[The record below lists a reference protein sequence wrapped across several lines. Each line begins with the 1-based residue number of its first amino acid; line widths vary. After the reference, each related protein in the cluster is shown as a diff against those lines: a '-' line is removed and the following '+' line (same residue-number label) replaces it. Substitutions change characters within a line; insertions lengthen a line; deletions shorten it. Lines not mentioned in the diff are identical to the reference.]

1 MLKLIALQVDNFAG
15 AIVLVIAILFIFIL
29 FITLIRRYKR
39 CPSDR
44 ILVVYGKVGGGQSA
58 KCIHGGAAFI
68 FPVIQDYQFM
78 DLTPISI
85 EVNLVNALS
94 KQNIR
99 VNVPSR
105 FTIGVST
112 EPGIMQNAAERLLGL
127 GLQEIQ
133 ELAKEIIFGQLRLV
147 VASMDIEEINSDR
160 DKFLTNI
167 SQSVESEL
175 KKVGL
180 KLINVNITDIVDES
194 GYIEALGKEAA
205 AHAINAARKSV
216 AEKTRDGS
224 IGEANAV
231 QDERTQVAEL
241 QAKAK
246 IGEANAMQTERTQ
259 VAAANAQAKIG
270 EANASQ
276 TERVQTASAVAL
288 AKIGEA
294 EALKQERIKTS
305 EANALAI
312 DGENKAKI
320 SIAESDALR
329 REKEAEAEKR
339 AIASEKVQAAKAL
352 EEAYAAE
359 KLAEMA
365 RAERVRSTQLAD
377 IVVPAEI
384 DKKKVEID
392 AEAEAENIRRIAKG
406 QADAILLKAQ
416 AEAQGLYEVLTKQAL
431 GLDQIV
437 KAAGNDSKNAV
448 LLLIADKLPE
458 LVKTQAEA
466 IKNIKI
472 DKITV
477 WEGGTSTDGK
487 TSTSNFISGMYKS
500 VPPLQEMFN
509 MAGMQLPD
517 YLKGKTLEEIAEDT
531 KKEQK
536 PIQDKPKQKAIQEEP
551 KKKPIQ
557 EDPKQKSDDDD
568 ATKE

>member
-1 MLKLIALQVDNFAG
+1 MLKLIILQSSPFAG
-15 AIVLVIAILFIFIL
+15 LIGIGIAILFIFIL
-29 FITLIRRYKR
+29 LIAMVKRYKR

-44 ILVVYGKVGGGQSA
+44 ILVVYGKVSGGESA

-68 FPVIQDYQFM
+68 FPVIQDYQFL

-127 GLQEIQ
+127 GQSEIQ
-133 ELAKEIIFGQLRLV
+133 ELAQEIIFGQLRLV

-167 SQSVESEL
+167 SKSVESEL

-216 AEKTRDGS
+216 AEKNRDGS

-231 QDERTQVAEL
+231 QDQ
-241 QAKAK
+241 
-246 IGEANAMQTERTQ
+246 RTQ
-259 VAAANAQAKIG
+259 VAAANAKAVEGENIAKINV
-270 EANASQ
+270 AN
-276 TERVQTASAVAL
+276 
-288 AKIGEA
+288 
-294 EALKQERIKTS
+294 
-305 EANALAI
+305 
-312 DGENKAKI
+312 
-320 SIAESDALR
+320 SDSLR
-329 REKEAEAEKR
+329 RQREAEAER
-339 AIASEKVQAAKAL
+339 TAIASEKVQTANAL
-352 EEAYAAE
+352 KESYAAE
-359 KLAEMA
+359 QEAEVA
-365 RAERVRSTQLAD
+365 RAERERSSQLAD
-377 IVVPAEI
+377 IIVPAEI
-384 DKKKVEID
+384 DKSKVEID
-392 AEAEAENIRRIAKG
+392 AEATAENIRRIAKG
-406 QADAILLKAQ
+406 EADAILFKAQ
-416 AEAQGLYEVLTKQAL
+416 AEAQGLYEVLTKQAA

-437 KAAGNDSKNAV
+437 KAAGNDSQNAA

-458 LVKTQAEA
+458 LVKIQAEA

-472 DKITV
+472 DKVTV
-477 WEGGTSTDGK
+477 WENGGGKDGK
-487 TSTSNFISGMYKS
+487 TATANFLSGMYKS

-517 YLKGKTLEEIAEDT
+517 YLKGKEIPVDLIEEAKEVSKGDT
-531 KKEQK
+531 K
-536 PIQDKPKQKAIQEEP
+536 
-551 KKKPIQ
+551 
-557 EDPKQKSDDDD
+557 
-568 ATKE
+568 

>member
-1 MLKLIALQVDNFAG
+1 MILPLQLGGGASLIAIGFA
-15 AIVLVIAILFIFIL
+15 VLFFFIIIISF
-29 FITLIRRYKR
+29 IRRYKR

-44 ILVVYGKVGGGQSA
+44 ILVVYGKVGGGNSA
-58 KCIHGGAAFI
+58 RCIHGGAAFI
-68 FPVIQDYQFM
+68 WPVIQDYQFL

-127 GLQEIQ
+127 GQNEIQ
-133 ELAKEIIFGQLRLV
+133 ELAQEIIFGQLRLV

-216 AEKTRDGS
+216 AEKNRDGS

-231 QDERTQVAEL
+231 QDERTQVA
-241 QAKAK
+241 
-246 IGEANAMQTERTQ
+246 
-259 VAAANAQAKIG
+259 AANAKAVEGENIAKINV
-270 EANASQ
+270 AN
-276 TERVQTASAVAL
+276 
-288 AKIGEA
+288 
-294 EALKQERIKTS
+294 
-305 EANALAI
+305 
-312 DGENKAKI
+312 
-320 SIAESDALR
+320 SDSLR
-329 REKEAEAEKR
+329 RQREAEAER
-339 AIASEKVQAAKAL
+339 TAIASEKVQTAKAL
-352 EEAYAAE
+352 EESYAAE
-359 KLAEMA
+359 QMAELA
-365 RAERVRSTQLAD
+365 RAERVRSSQMAD

-392 AEAEAENIRRIAKG
+392 AEANAERTRRIAKG
-406 QADAILLKAQ
+406 EADAILFKAQ
-416 AEAQGLYEVLTKQAL
+416 AEAQGLLEVLTKQAQ
-431 GLDQIV
+431 GLDEIV
-437 KAAGNDSKNAV
+437 KAAGNSPKDAV

-458 LVKTQAEA
+458 LVRTQAEA

-472 DKITV
+472 DKVTV
-477 WEGGTSTDGK
+477 WDSGSKGEDGK
-487 TSTSNFISGMYKS
+487 SSTANFISGMYKS

-509 MAGMQLPD
+509 MAGMQLPE
-517 YLKGKTLEEIAEDT
+517 YLKGKEVASESIEEQT
-531 KKEQK
+531 K
-536 PIQDKPKQKAIQEEP
+536 
-551 KKKPIQ
+551 
-557 EDPKQKSDDDD
+557 SSG
-568 ATKE
+568 ATKNKEGK

>member
-1 MLKLIALQVDNFAG
+1 MHLLTIQENFNVESLGGPMLLIFVA
-15 AIVLVIAILFIFIL
+15 LFIVV
-29 FITLIRRYKR
+29 TLIILIKRYKR

-68 FPVIQDYQFM
+68 IPVIQDYEFL

-127 GLQEIQ
+127 GAQDVQ

-147 VASMDIEEINSDR
+147 VASMDIEEINNDR

-167 SQSVESEL
+167 SQSVETEL

-231 QDERTQVAEL
+231 QDERTQVA
-241 QAKAK
+241 
-246 IGEANAMQTERTQ
+246 
-259 VAAANAQAKIG
+259 AANAQAVEGENTAKI
-270 EANASQ
+270 
-276 TERVQTASAVAL
+276 AVA
-288 AKIGEA
+288 
-294 EALKQERIKTS
+294 
-305 EANALAI
+305 N
-312 DGENKAKI
+312 
-320 SIAESDALR
+320 SDSLR
-329 REKEAEAEKR
+329 RQREAEAER
-339 AIASEKVQAAKAL
+339 VAIASEKVQSAKAL
-352 EEAYAAE
+352 EESYAAE
-359 KLAEMA
+359 KEAETA
-365 RAERVRSTQLAD
+365 RAERERSSQMAD
-377 IVVPAEI
+377 IIVPAEI
-384 DKKKVEID
+384 DKRKVEID
-392 AEAEAENIRRIAKG
+392 AEAEAERIRRKAKG
-406 QADAILLKAQ
+406 EADAILFKAQ
-416 AEAQGLYEVLTKQAL
+416 AEAQGQFEILTKQAA
-431 GLDQIV
+431 GMEQIV
-437 KAAGNDSKNAV
+437 KAAGNNSRDAV

-458 LVKTQAEA
+458 LVKTQADA

-472 DKITV
+472 DKVTV
-477 WEGGTSTDGK
+477 WDNGSGGEDGK
-487 TSTSNFISGMYKS
+487 SSTANFLSGMYKS

-509 MAGMQLPD
+509 MAGMDLPE
-517 YLKGKTLEEIAEDT
+517 YLKGKDKMEIKAEDAKIET
-531 KKEQK
+531 SK
-536 PIQDKPKQKAIQEEP
+536 D
-551 KKKPIQ
+551 
-557 EDPKQKSDDDD
+557 
-568 ATKE
+568 